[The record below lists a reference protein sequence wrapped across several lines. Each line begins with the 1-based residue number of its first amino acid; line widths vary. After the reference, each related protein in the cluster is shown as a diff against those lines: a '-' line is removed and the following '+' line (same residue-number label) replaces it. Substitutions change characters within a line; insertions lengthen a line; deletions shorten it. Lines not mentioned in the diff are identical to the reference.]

1 MADSQKKQYAVY
13 WHKENRSPIIL
24 DVFAREDIAYG
35 DTVSYMAV
43 DIRPVFLEEKFLL
56 SQILPD
62 VFGDVWAK
70 SVWAD
75 KSSHFFID
83 GVKVK
88 KSILQ
93 ALKKFPSNILA
104 EEFEKFNPS
113 ADMLCAEQDIINAFV
128 KCNEGHLNKILHE
141 TLPDSEGWSQGAIPF
156 IQEVVARNPNRHPF
170 VSFSGGK
177 DSTVVSHLVQQA
189 LSSPSIIHIFGDTTL
204 EFPYTYEYVKRFQ
217 EKHTRT
223 PFLLERN
230 NESDFMSLCKK
241 VGPPSR
247 VKTWC
252 CSIFKTGP
260 MGTTLA
266 NMGMELLTFYG
277 VRRHES
283 ASRSKY
289 LRLTPS
295 PKLEMQHVAAPIID
309 WYDVDVWLYIL
320 KNKLDFN
327 KAYRLGFTRVGCW
340 CCPNNSDWSD
350 LLMAVHNSKH
360 YCEWRGFL
368 IDFAKKIGKPD
379 AEVYIET
386 GKWKAR
392 HGGDG
397 LDVHTTKVNSKDCTV
412 ENNARQYTLTR
423 EMSEDFY
430 EFFKPF
436 GKLDFTLGKK
446 GTTEVFVFNRN
457 NDIVMKIS
465 GAVGGHNV
473 RISFYPALKK
483 LTASFAN
490 QTNIVSY
497 IDKQIRKF
505 QTCVFCQACNSICPV
520 GALSVGHGTYK
531 INESKC
537 VHCLK
542 CVTHFSS
549 GCLIASAL
557 ETKNEQ

>member
-1 MADSQKKQYAVY
+1 MADSQKKQYAVF
-13 WHKENRSPIIL
+13 WHKGNRAPIIL

-35 DTVSYMAV
+35 DSVSYMAV
-43 DIRPVFLEEKFLL
+43 DIRPVFWEEKFLL
-56 SQILPD
+56 SKILPND
-62 VFGDVWAK
+62 FFNIWDK

-88 KSILQ
+88 KSVLQ
-93 ALKKFPSNILA
+93 ALRKISPDTLA
-104 EEFEKFNPS
+104 EELSSFEPT
-113 ADMLCAEQDIINAFV
+113 DDILCAEQDIINAFIRS
-128 KCNEGHLNKILHE
+128 NENHLNKILNE
-141 TLPDSEGWSQGAIPF
+141 ISLDAEEWPRGAIPF
-156 IQEVVARNPNRHPF
+156 IQAVVSRNPNKRPF

-189 LSSPSIIHIFGDTTL
+189 LSTPSIVHIFGDTTL
-204 EFPYTYEYVKRFQ
+204 EFPYTYDYVKRFQ
-217 EKHTRT
+217 ASHNRT
-223 PFLLERN
+223 PFLIERN
-230 NESDFMSLCKK
+230 SESDFMSLCKK

-266 NMGMELLTFYG
+266 NMGLELLTFYG

-283 ASRSKY
+283 VSRSKY
-289 LRLTPS
+289 LRFTPS

-309 WYDVDVWLYIL
+309 WYDIDVWLYML
-320 KNKLDFN
+320 KNKLDYN
-327 KAYRLGFTRVGCW
+327 NAYRLGFTRVGCW

-350 LLMAVHNSKH
+350 LLMAIYNSKH
-360 YCEWRGFL
+360 YNVWRSFL

-379 AEVYIET
+379 AEVYINT

-397 LDVHTTKVNSKDCTV
+397 LDAHSTKINSKNCTV

-436 GKLDFTLGKK
+436 GKLDFTLGQK
-446 GTTEVFVFNRN
+446 GASEVFVFNRN
-457 NDIVMKIS
+457 NDIILKIS
-465 GAVGGHNV
+465 GNTGSRNV
-473 RISFYPALKK
+473 RIAFYPALKK
-483 LTASFAN
+483 LSPSFVNQAN
-490 QTNIVSY
+490 VIGY

-505 QTCVFCQACNSICPV
+505 QTCVFCQACNSICPT
-520 GALSVGHGTYK
+520 GALAVGHGTYR
-531 INESKC
+531 IDESKC
-537 VHCLK
+537 AHCLK
-542 CVTHFSS
+542 CVAHFSS

-557 ETKNEQ
+557 ETKN